1 FIFVQPALQYIW
13 EENYPLAEATKA
25 YVKRGMPYLKPGG
38 RMVII
43 LDTFDDNLAGEL
55 KRSSRYEADVQDG
68 MILLK
73 KK

>member
-1 FIFVQPALQYIW
+1 M
-13 EENYPLAEATKA
+13 
-25 YVKRGMPYLKPGG
+25 KRGMPYLKPGG